1 MGAQMNLESLELFL
15 AVAAAGSFKGA
26 SERLDVSRAT
36 LRRKLD
42 ELEESAGITLMTRS
56 REGVSLTAAGELLA
70 KRAQEMLGDSEA
82 LFTSLKDFAET
93 PHGQLRV
100 LVPLGLPPQIQGMVL
115 HYFCQR
121 YPKVRVKISFSDSPV
136 EHLGDDVD
144 VALAFGEE
152 LPRGAWLCRKIV
164 QVEEMVLASPEY
176 LRRHGSPRGVEE
188 LSSHTLLSWER
199 TLGGPRRWPLRGGGT
214 VEVDPVLVAS
224 DMHVIHSAI
233 DAQLGLGLVLHY
245 EPFEGWPGGLRPV
258 QVLAD
263 EVGASWSARLFWPEA
278 RAHLP
283 KIRAFLNTLDEVK
296 HFAPGMA

>member
-1 MGAQMNLESLELFL
+1 MNLESLELFL

-36 LRRKLD
+36 LRRKLE
-42 ELEESAGITLMTRS
+42 ELEERAGVALMARS
-56 REGVSLTAAGELLA
+56 REGVSLTTAGEVLA

-82 LFTSLKDFAET
+82 LFASLKDFAET

-100 LVPLGLPPQIQGMVL
+100 LMPLGLPPQMQGMVL
-115 HYFCQR
+115 HYFCER
-121 YPKVRVKISFSDSPV
+121 YPKVRVKITFSDAPL
-136 EHLGDDVD
+136 EHLGDEVD

-152 LPRGAWLCRKIV
+152 MPRGAWLCRKIA

-176 LRRHGSPRGVEE
+176 LRRYGAPRDVEE
-188 LSSHTLLSWER
+188 LRSHALISWER
-199 TLGGPRRWPLRGGGT
+199 TQHGPRHWPLRGGGS
-214 VEVDPVLVAS
+214 VEVHPVLVS
-224 DMHVIHSAI
+224 GDMHVIHSAV
-233 DAQLGLGLVLHY
+233 DAQLGLGLVLHN

-258 QVLAD
+258 PVLAD
-263 EVGASWSARLFWPEA
+263 QVGASWAARLFWPEA

-296 HFAPGMA
+296 HFAPGMG